1 MKALRPMT
9 VAALGLVFW
18 LWACEGS
25 GGETDGL
32 EPDATGDVAAEVAVP
47 DGLDDVAGD
56 TAPDVPD
63 VPDGLEVYDEDVSG
77 CPGDSAPMCAAA
89 CGGDYLLGQ
98 AVCEGGA
105 WVCHEGVLM
114 DDCPPGTCWGMPE
127 AGEVCDDGW
136 KCHPERTGA
145 FALCPQV
152 ACLEC
157 DGFEGPVLQEGCL
170 CACDGGNVTCTALP
184 ECTTTSTTTLD
195 GVTLQFTAERC
206 RFTLAEAAAGLT
218 IPYQVLVGAAW
229 EGLVP
234 APQDAGHCDQP
245 GPSGLILF
253 EKLSGADQAYC
264 LCDTGLC
271 MPPDDTPIGLTPG
284 AYPGA
289 FEWDGTNWY
298 GPSDTMNPKGA
309 PFPAGTYTLEVSAK
323 GERVS
328 PPGPFEVKA
337 SLTIILEP

>member
-1 MKALRPMT
+1 MT
-9 VAALGLVFW
+9 TRRTTMALGVVLALG
-18 LWACEGS
+18 LWACEEGGGGMDDVAADAS
-25 GGETDGL
+25 GEVAAEVAT
-32 EPDATGDVAAEVAVP
+32 PDATGDATADAAV
-47 DGLDDVAGD
+47 D
-56 TAPDVPD
+56 APNDVPD
-63 VPDGLEVYDEDVSG
+63 DLEVWNQDVTG
-77 CPGDSAPMCAAA
+77 CPGPSTPMCAAA

-145 FALCPQV
+145 FAYCPAV

-157 DGFEGPVLQEGCL
+157 DGFDGPVLQEGCL
-170 CACDGGNVTCTALP
+170 CACDGANVLCEAVP
-184 ECTTTSTTTLD
+184 ECTTTTTTTLD
-195 GVTLQFTAERC
+195 GVTIQFKAERC
-206 RFTLAEAAAGLT
+206 TFTLAEAAAGLT
-218 IPYQVLVGAAW
+218 IPYQVLVSAAW

-234 APQDAGHCDQP
+234 QPQDAGHCDQP

-253 EKLSGADQAYC
+253 ERLSGDDQEYC
-264 LCDTGLC
+264 VCDTGLC
-271 MPPDDTPIGLTPG
+271 MPPDDTPIGLSPG
-284 AYPGA
+284 AYPGQ
-289 FEWDGTNWY
+289 FEWDGKNWW
-298 GPSDTMNPKGA
+298 GPSDTMNPKGE

-323 GERVS
+323 GQRVS

-337 SLTIILEP
+337 TLTITLE